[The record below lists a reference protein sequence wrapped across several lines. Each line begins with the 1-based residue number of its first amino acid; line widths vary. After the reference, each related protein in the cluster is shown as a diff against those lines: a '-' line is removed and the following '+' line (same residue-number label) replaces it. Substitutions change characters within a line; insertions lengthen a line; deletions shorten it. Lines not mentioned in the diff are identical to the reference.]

1 MSCWLLDAGPAMNC
15 QAASVQSLRS
25 ASYETK
31 LKWSLECVLVG
42 GLTGSC
48 AFEGRLR
55 HLRDRL

>member
-1 MSCWLLDAGPAMNC
+1 MNC